1 MSTRRLRPLP
11 SRPRV
16 THSRPRPPPGAP
28 PPRADRLHVPFAT
41 IHLSM
46 FLVPTCHPTFGG
58 LIDTNEDR
66 KGRVR
71 MARLRVRPLPSPQG
85 VQTRGSRLWSCPPR
99 QSVQTAAVGTTRPRT
114 GFIHSCAKMVRGG
127 ACPPSGVPS
136 SRDWPR
142 PGRRGVGNRPGP
154 PLAGERQHARLAPP
168 GVKHFLE
175 ESGLRSRGHSRSRV
189 REEPPARPASLEE
202 ARLPCRPPGQ
212 PRQRPPT
219 GGAVGSGPLSR
230 LPVPP
235 DDAVARY

>member
-142 PGRRGVGNRPGP
+142 PGRRGVGNRP
-154 PLAGERQHARLAPP
+154 ASCRRATACMFSAPRSKALSG
-168 GVKHFLE
+168 GV
-175 ESGLRSRGHSRSRV
+175 R
-189 REEPPARPASLEE
+189 A
-202 ARLPCRPPGQ
+202 
-212 PRQRPPT
+212 
-219 GGAVGSGPLSR
+219 PLSGSQ
-230 LPVPP
+230 PVPRARGAP
-235 DDAVARY
+235 CSPRLSGRGAAPLQAARAAPAEAAYGRCGWEWAAVTAPSAA